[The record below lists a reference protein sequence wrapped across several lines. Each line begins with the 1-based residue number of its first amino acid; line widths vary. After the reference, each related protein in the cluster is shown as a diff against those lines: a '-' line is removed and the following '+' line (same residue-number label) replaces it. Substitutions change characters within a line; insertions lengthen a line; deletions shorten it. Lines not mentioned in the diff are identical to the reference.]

1 MRVWLV
7 IDLLRPCRQELA
19 HEKQKLLKLREEHRG
34 LAERAVR
41 HAGETRQALEG
52 VSIIM
57 TAEEVERLLDRRE
70 RDRER

>member
-1 MRVWLV
+1 MRAWLV
-7 IDLLRPCRQELA
+7 IELLRPCRQELA
-19 HEKQKLLKLREEHRG
+19 SEKKKLRKLHEEHRH

-41 HAGETRQALEG
+41 HAGATKQALEG

>member
-1 MRVWLV
+1 MRAWLV
-7 IDLLRPCRQELA
+7 IDLLSPCRQELA
-19 HEKQKLLKLREEHRG
+19 REKQKLRKLREEHRG

-41 HAGETRQALEG
+41 HAGGTRQALEG

-57 TAEEVERLLDRRE
+57 TAEEVERLLDRRD